1 MVPARRESRSSSSS
15 DMAEQSRCCCGQGKL
30 AIHEIF
36 EEGSLVSYWEKFG
49 TIAFDQSQKA
59 MLTSCILKNPDPA
72 SKVSVL
78 HCCFSFTIRR
88 DHNMWVVFLV
98 LRLARFPSIK
108 FGLYSSSDH
117 V

>member
-1 MVPARRESRSSSSS
+1 M
-15 DMAEQSRCCCGQGKL
+15 

-49 TIAFDQSQKA
+49 TIAFDQSRKA

-88 DHNMWVVFLV
+88 DHNMWVFIV
-98 LRLARFPSIK
+98 LFGVMSFFFCVGLLGFCWACSSRII
-108 FGLYSSSDH
+108 FGLFFLSLFGSFSSDH
-117 V
+117 VSLW